1 MLNPVSCGVD
11 GLLGDAHDAADVT
24 IFLTRL
30 IEDEEEGVVGV
41 LAAIKTN
48 IVYSI
53 LTCHIYT
60 PIFSL
65 GESVVYFNVMFI

>member
-1 MLNPVSCGVD
+1 MGGELEKTSMQNKTS
-11 GLLGDAHDAADVT
+11 T
-24 IFLTRL
+24 KQ
-30 IEDEEEGVVGV
+30 EGKTSSRNHKPK
-41 LAAIKTN
+41 LAAIKTNLIN